1 MFKYIIV
8 FFLGYFIL
16 SRVFGKIV
24 VVKKMEKKAPDIVKE
39 DLKTNHIEKRFS
51 KTTGDYIDYEEV
63 K

>member
-24 VVKKMEKKAPDIVKE
+24 IVKKMEKKAPDIVKNE
-39 DLKTNHIEKRFS
+39 VKVNDLEKKVS
-51 KTTGDYIDYEEV
+51 KKSGDYIDYEEV

>member
-24 VVKKMEKKAPDIVKE
+24 VVKKMEKKAPEVVKE
-39 DLKTNHIEKRFS
+39 DLKVDRLERKPS
-51 KTTGDYIDYEEV
+51 KITGDYIDYEEV

>member
-16 SRVFGKIV
+16 SRVFGRMVII
-24 VVKKMEKKAPDIVKE
+24 KKMEKKSPDIVKKE
-39 DLKTNHIEKRFS
+39 PKTTQLEKNFS
-51 KTTGDYIDYEEV
+51 KTNGDYIDYEEV

>member
-24 VVKKMEKKAPDIVKE
+24 VVKKMEKKAPEVVKE
-39 DLKTNHIEKRFS
+39 DLKVDRLERKPS
-51 KTTGDYIDYEEV
+51 KINGDYIDYEEV

>member
-16 SRVFGKIV
+16 SRIFGRIV
-24 VVKKMEKKAPDIVKE
+24 VVKKTEKKPPFIVKDE
-39 DLKTNHIEKRFS
+39 LKATHLDKKVS
-51 KTTGDYIDYEEV
+51 HSSGDYIDYEEV

>member
-24 VVKKMEKKAPDIVKE
+24 VVKKMEKKAPEFVKE
-39 DLKTNHIEKRFS
+39 DLKVNDLEKKVSR
-51 KTTGDYIDYEEV
+51 TTGDYIDYEEV

>member
-8 FFLGYFIL
+8 FFLGYYIL

-24 VVKKMEKKAPDIVKE
+24 VVKKEEKKASYIVKD
-39 DLKTNHIEKRFS
+39 DLKTNNVEKKFS
-51 KTTGDYIDYEEV
+51 KTNGDYIDYEEV

>member
-1 MFKYIIV
+1 MLKYIIV

-24 VVKKMEKKAPDIVKE
+24 VVKKMEKKAPEVTKE
-39 DLKTNHIEKRFS
+39 DLKANHLDKKFS
-51 KTTGDYIDYEEV
+51 KTNGDYIDYEDV